1 MLGCLRNV
9 RVICQGSITRLFMGC
24 DNTCVLSFK
33 AKDIVVEEVVLG
45 SWVHKHLTSS
55 NGVSKESMLCKL
67 YHVIKFLGSMF
78 KING

>member
-1 MLGCLRNV
+1 MCEWFVKDLSLDYLWVLTILVCCL
-9 RVICQGSITRLFMGC
+9 
-24 DNTCVLSFK
+24 FK

-45 SWVHKHLTSS
+45 RRAHKHLTSL

-78 KING
+78 KANG